1 MRRQFLEVHH
11 RRRQVGLDGYIGQSA
26 AGGAAQAVLGFGTA
40 MSAFDEPTVAYV
52 YFPSFR
58 VPASRSFSSRSQEC
72 AVSIGDEDTACSLT
86 YPAG

>member
-40 MSAFDEPTVAYV
+40 MS
-52 YFPSFR
+52 
-58 VPASRSFSSRSQEC
+58 SQEC